1 MLAIADHPEEGKG
14 TEEQIG
20 TSPGSASTHGGG
32 ATEAS
37 HGASIVSGE
46 VVDEKTNSEWEKH
59 VQFGKFRSTTAVW
72 LPLRLFVRQ
81 RAAREMTLC
90 PYHLQSGKA
99 LALRE
104 PSQLRRTSP
113 TPQTNPRLWSLIISG
128 RGGRRT
134 IHGVVQVDGHGI
146 GETRGGE
153 IDNEGVRRISGW
165 RRNTGAMSGG
175 RRSNSFSV
183 SHKGGDTRQTPRGRG
198 SRA

>member
-1 MLAIADHPEEGKG
+1 MLEPFGLPTA
-14 TEEQIG
+14 
-20 TSPGSASTHGGG
+20 GSDATHGRG
-32 ATEAS
+32 ATEAGS
-37 HGASIVSGE
+37 GPSSGE
-46 VVDEKTNSEWEKH
+46 WTFLDAEKNQS
-59 VQFGKFRSTTAVW
+59 GRIPCS
-72 LPLRLFVRQ
+72 PGGFVRQ
-81 RAAREMTLC
+81 QPNAPPPSVLRTKQVIRMSAARYVTYTTKF
-90 PYHLQSGKA
+90 PYHLQSRVA
-99 LALRE
+99 LGLSK

-183 SHKGGDTRQTPRGRG
+183 SHKGGDTRQAPHGRG
-198 SRA
+198 ARV